1 MWVWQSQAPAGT
13 SKFTG
18 VEGCAAVAK
27 ADLSDMVIPAAMEA
41 SRILRRVSMAFLPVA
56 SLRPDFALARR
67 VADYRVGARSS
78 AVALAGISLG
88 HRQGVDGWSRGAP
101 HASARMEPWHRRC
114 RTIRPRQ
121 NRPCAGSSRY
131 GLRQGFPAS
140 ATAARLVGRPSGQAE
155 AIIDEGL
162 LGPGDMRHQPVEHR
176 NPAMTATT
184 SRASKVLV
192 D

>member
-88 HRQGVDGWSRGAP
+88 HRQAWMVGLEALLTRRREWNHGTVVVAQFVLAKTGLAQGPAGMDCARGSKRRQPQPGW
-101 HASARMEPWHRRC
+101 
-114 RTIRPRQ
+114 
-121 NRPCAGSSRY
+121 
-131 GLRQGFPAS
+131 
-140 ATAARLVGRPSGQAE
+140 
-155 AIIDEGL
+155 
-162 LGPGDMRHQPVEHR
+162 
-176 NPAMTATT
+176 
-184 SRASKVLV
+184 
-192 D
+192 